1 MRMSLQTSQR
11 SSVVVA
17 PHWFLSSLC
26 IDSGPVAWSHRLQ
39 LVEGS
44 TSVTVLYETLWEKIA
59 AFDSSP
65 SLTSHGQNPPA
76 PLEIGNHRESHSSLE
91 PLPSHPT
98 SANFG
103 KSTRKVS
110 HVMLP
115 ASTIARFVT
124 PSISRSWTNTV
135 HVMMHATQSSI
146 GLLAL
151 SENRSLLRP
160 VLRLSTDRSASR
172 LCLNQDGRFS
182 GSYASIVGPARQ
194 MSSRPKPRRYA
205 VDRSTLFGSQC
216 LICSPLKDVP
226 PRLRLPS
233 TLRARINYRSGRCC

>member
-124 PSISRSWTNTV
+124 PKHFTILDQHCPCHDARYPIINWPSRLVGESVTFTTRPAIVHGQISLPP
-135 HVMMHATQSSI
+135 
-146 GLLAL
+146 LLESGWQVLRELREYCRTRTTDVISPQAAPVCC
-151 SENRSLLRP
+151 RP
-160 VLRLSTDRSASR
+160 VDLVRIAMPNLQSVERRPTTAPPSIYPKST
-172 LCLNQDGRFS
+172 N
-182 GSYASIVGPARQ
+182 
-194 MSSRPKPRRYA
+194 
-205 VDRSTLFGSQC
+205 
-216 LICSPLKDVP
+216 
-226 PRLRLPS
+226 
-233 TLRARINYRSGRCC
+233 